1 MLCLPLW
8 AKNDIIKKEK
18 SGVKNKGLQNGNI
31 GGGKKQMKYF
41 ERKIGVFLKK
51 SAANDIL
58 SLRNKAFVKIDHTC
72 QKDGGGKFL

>member
-1 MLCLPLW
+1 
-8 AKNDIIKKEK
+8 
-18 SGVKNKGLQNGNI
+18 
-31 GGGKKQMKYF
+31 MKYF